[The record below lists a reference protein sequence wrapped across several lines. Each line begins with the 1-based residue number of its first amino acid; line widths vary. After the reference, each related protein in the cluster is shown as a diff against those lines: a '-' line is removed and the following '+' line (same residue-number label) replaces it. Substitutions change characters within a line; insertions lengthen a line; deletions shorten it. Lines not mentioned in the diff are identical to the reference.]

1 MVLVL
6 CWLIFVIYTE
16 EDVKLLRENGMIL
29 NRLKSDEEAA
39 YFWNEIS
46 KSIKLTIVPFQEKV
60 IENINIYDDSWC
72 HVKVEKFMKYQF

>member
-6 CWLIFVIYTE
+6 CLLIFVIHT

-46 KSIKLTIVPFQEKV
+46 KSIRLTIVPFQEKV
-60 IENINIYDDSWC
+60 IENINIYYDS
-72 HVKVEKFMKYQF
+72 